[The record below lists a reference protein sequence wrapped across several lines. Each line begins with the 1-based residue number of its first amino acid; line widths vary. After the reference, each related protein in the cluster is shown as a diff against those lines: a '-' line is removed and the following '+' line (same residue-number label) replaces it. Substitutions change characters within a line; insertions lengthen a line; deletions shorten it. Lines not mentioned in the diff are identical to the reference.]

1 MFAIFFIVCTF
12 HPPPVAVPADAS
24 VLQAA
29 RISLPALWAALSH
42 LDCLSLATTLGLPT
56 QRVHERMVAVMPAL
70 AADVAAAKTREQ
82 VRVSERVSFILYS
95 LIL

>member
-1 MFAIFFIVCTF
+1 MNPYIFVYL
-12 HPPPVAVPADAS
+12 PPSVAVPADAS

-56 QRVHERMVAVMPAL
+56 QRVHERMAAVMPAL

-82 VRVSERVSFILYS
+82 VGLGER
-95 LIL
+95 